1 MYKLELYE
9 KARPI
14 KIWPTVIL
22 HAISKLKVRGRI
34 IILKNSTTH
43 INKFNHQGEPLGH
56 MKLLNR
62 RGLNTLRKRGRQTK
76 IRDGIKR

>member
-22 HAISKLKVRGRI
+22 HAIRKLKVRGRI

-43 INKFNHQGEPLGH
+43 INKFNHQGDPLGH
-56 MKLLNR
+56 IKLLNR
-62 RGLNTLRKRGRQTK
+62 RGLKILRNKGK
-76 IRDGIKR
+76 KLK